1 MQRILFLA
9 SGAILLSGCSLLS
22 NAPYSDADFQ
32 THPQSSSYSHSN
44 CVTSNCVV
52 GSTYTVGHT
61 PEHYGQE
68 HHGHQNNHQSSYVA
82 EYGHSPYSYDAQQE
96 PAPYAY
102 GSQVQN
108 HAGHAPHQG
117 QYEGYQHNG
126 YQAAPQLRG
135 AYGAAPRRGYKYGN
149 LGVVAYDLDSDI
161 YGIQG
166 RLGYQ
171 SANYFGAEVEGS
183 FGVLSDTETV
193 GANELKA
200 GVNYSVGAFVR
211 GVLPL
216 GERINV
222 FARGG
227 YHATEVDGSVNDG
240 VTTASVSD
248 TADGF
253 AYGAGAEYALTRR
266 DSLRLDYTRYDLG
279 PGETDSLSLAYA
291 RKF

>member
-1 MQRILFLA
+1 MQRILLLA

-32 THPQSSSYSHSN
+32 TQPQSSSYSHSN
-44 CVTSNCVV
+44 CVTSNCVP

-68 HHGHQNNHQSSYVA
+68 HHGHQNSHQSSYVA
-82 EYGHSPYSYDAQQE
+82 EYGHSPYSYDAPQE

-108 HAGHAPHQG
+108 HGGHAPHQG
-117 QYEGYQHNG
+117 QYGGYQPNG
-126 YQAAPQLRG
+126 HQSGPQLRG
-135 AYGAAPRRGYKYGN
+135 AYGAGPKRGYKYGN
-149 LGVVAYDLDSDI
+149 LGAVAYDIGSDI
-161 YGIQG
+161 FGLQG

-171 SANYFGAEVEGS
+171 SARYLGAEVEGS
-183 FGVLSDTETV
+183 IGLVSEKDTV
-193 GANELKA
+193 GALELKA
-200 GVNYSVGAFVR
+200 GVDYSVGAFVR
-211 GVLPL
+211 GVVPL

-227 YHATEVDGSVNDG
+227 YHATKIDGSLSDG
-240 VTTASVSD
+240 TTSILGSD
-248 TADGF
+248 TVDGF
-253 AYGAGAEYALTRR
+253 AYGGGAEYALSRR
-266 DSLRLDYTRYDLG
+266 DSLRLDYTRYDVG
-279 PGETDSLSLAYA
+279 PGETESVSLAYA